1 MKMSLD
7 PAFLAGVRDGLR
19 PLHEAFATQYP
30 GDRPDRQ
37 PVHTV
42 YGGAHL
48 FRADSARKLGDVALE
63 FMERYAPDPPTLAEA
78 FGLDDSNLASTV
90 HARVTDKLT
99 RERVTRS
106 RLKNLVQQLYDGAAG
121 QLVLQLVRTERFT
134 KEERHE
140 LQKLIDML
148 DAKSDGPKT

>member
-1 MKMSLD
+1 MVAYTTVQTFLTRLEQKGYVTSDKTSL
-7 PAFLAGVRDGLR
+7 AF
-19 PLHEAFATQYP
+19 
-30 GDRPDRQ
+30 
-37 PVHTV
+37 V
-42 YGGAHL
+42 Y
-48 FRADSARKLGDVALE
+48 RA
-63 FMERYAPDPPTLAEA
+63 
-78 FGLDDSNLASTV
+78 
-90 HARVTDKLT
+90 KLT

-106 RLKNLVQQLYDGAAG
+106 RLKNLVHQLYDGAAG

>member
-1 MKMSLD
+1 MDDTTYDLGKAELEVLKVLWD
-7 PAFLAGVRDGLR
+7 NGPAAVRQVMQHLHQAGRKLAYTTVQTFLTRLEQKGYVTSVKSG
-19 PLHEAFATQYP
+19 FAY
-30 GDRPDRQ
+30 
-37 PVHTV
+37 V
-42 YGGAHL
+42 
-48 FRADSARKLGDVALE
+48 FRA
-63 FMERYAPDPPTLAEA
+63 
-78 FGLDDSNLASTV
+78 
-90 HARVTDKLT
+90 KLT

-148 DAKSDGPKT
+148 DAKTAGPKS